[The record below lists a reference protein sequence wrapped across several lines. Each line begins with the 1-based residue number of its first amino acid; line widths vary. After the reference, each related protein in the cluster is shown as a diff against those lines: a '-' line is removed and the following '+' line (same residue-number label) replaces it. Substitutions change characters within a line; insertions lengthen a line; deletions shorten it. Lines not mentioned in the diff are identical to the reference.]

1 MNKFNYNFVV
11 TLGKL
16 LFPVGWF
23 EILAKMNPFVVT
35 RNDQLQFTVHN
46 KRKDNSPIVDEEI
59 RFGEHI
65 FVKNFS

>member
-1 MNKFNYNFVV
+1 MNKFNYDFVV

-35 RNDQLQFTVHN
+35 GNDKLQFISQG
-46 KRKDNSPIVDEEI
+46 RAFILQ
-59 RFGEHI
+59 FGIKEKTTHLL
-65 FVKNFS
+65 

>member
-35 RNDQLQFTVHN
+35 GNDKLQFISQG
-46 KRKDNSPIVDEEI
+46 RAFILQ
-59 RFGEHI
+59 FGI
-65 FVKNFS
+65 